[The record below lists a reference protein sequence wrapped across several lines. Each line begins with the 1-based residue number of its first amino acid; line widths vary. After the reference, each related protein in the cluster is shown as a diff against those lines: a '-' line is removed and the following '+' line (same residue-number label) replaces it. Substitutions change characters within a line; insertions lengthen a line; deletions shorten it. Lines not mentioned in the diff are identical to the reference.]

1 MIGFSHGNSLVSKD
15 ANCLIPWVV
24 NLDNEEN
31 QNLMAEETTGV
42 RITQNAIYQ
51 KQLEHGEILIKVLE
65 KLDHLDDVPNRIREV
80 ELTLARLAWIER
92 VAYTGLTAAVVSLLG
107 LIVSILGV

>member
-1 MIGFSHGNSLVSKD
+1 
-15 ANCLIPWVV
+15 
-24 NLDNEEN
+24 
-31 QNLMAEETTGV
+31 MADETQGV

-80 ELTLARLAWIER
+80 ELTLARLAWIEKI
-92 VAYTGLTAAVVSLLG
+92 AYTGLAAGVTGLVSAIFAFLTQ
-107 LIVSILGV
+107 